1 MENEY
6 LRYQISPEVIT
17 GDVRTIIVSGTS
29 YGIISGMTSILS
41 GGTNGESLLTDLTL
55 PIPLFQT
62 AIDYGYYD
70 GFDGDVLQQDTVT
83 NEIIHLFKP
92 FH

>member
-6 LRYQISPEVIT
+6 LRYKISPEVIT
-17 GDVRTIIVSGTS
+17 GDVRTVIVSGTS

-55 PIPLFQT
+55 PTTLT
-62 AIDYGYYD
+62 W
-70 GFDGDVLQQDTVT
+70 VT
-83 NEIIHLFKP
+83 P
-92 FH
+92 